1 MATLSRETI
10 KEQLLASN
18 AEFRQLAHEH
28 QKHEQRLSELL
39 ALRYPSLEEQAEE
52 AMLKKKKL
60 QLKDQMEGIIQSYQ
74 RQGH

>member
-1 MATLSRETI
+1 MASLSREEV

-28 QKHEQRLSELL
+28 QKHEQRLGELL
-39 ALRYPSLEEQAEE
+39 ALHFPNMDEQMEE
-52 AMLKKKKL
+52 AVLKKKKL
-60 QLKDQMEGIIQSYQ
+60 MLKDRMEGIIQVYQ

>member
-1 MATLSRETI
+1 MASLSRDEV

-28 QKHEQRLSELL
+28 HRHEQRLDELT
-39 ALRYPSLEEQAEE
+39 SLHFPNIDEQMEE
-52 AMLKKKKL
+52 AVLKKKKL
-60 QLKDQMEGIIQSYQ
+60 MLKDRMEGIIQTFQ